1 MIWYWLIAFALVLVS
16 TLLHIAG
23 VVRFDTSIHW
33 TGWLVVALVLLNGGW
48 MAFDGGRALVV
59 GDYVT
64 PKKGELPGTLG
75 TWSKVVAAV
84 GIPPRSTLMKCVFVA
99 YGLAYLGVTGA
110 MVLGASRAWWGV
122 LLMAV
127 LGLWYVPFGTLINI
141 VVIVLLS
148 LPSLRASL
156 S

>member
-1 MIWYWLIAFALVLVS
+1 
-16 TLLHIAG
+16 
-23 VVRFDTSIHW
+23 
-33 TGWLVVALVLLNGGW
+33 
-48 MAFDGGRALVV
+48 MA
-59 GDYVT
+59 
-64 PKKGELPGTLG
+64 
-75 TWSKVVAAV
+75 AAV

-110 MVLGASRAWWGV
+110 MVLGASQAWWGI
-122 LLMAV
+122 LFMAV

-156 S
+156 P